1 MDFVE
6 SNEKY
11 SWEDI
16 LTMFGGFKYFSR
28 EHLLCLYHRVNGRED
43 EAKVFQDVIDEEANK
58 VREALKK
65 MFSEAEI
72 EELKQQ
78 LDTREAEAL
87 ALAEGASKDLSA
99 SDSQKENNDQ
109 EI

>member
-6 SNEKY
+6 STDNQEKY

-78 LDTREAEAL
+78 LD
-87 ALAEGASKDLSA
+87 
-99 SDSQKENNDQ
+99 SQKENNDQ

>member
-78 LDTREAEAL
+78 LD
-87 ALAEGASKDLSA
+87 D
-99 SDSQKENNDQ
+99 QKENNDQ